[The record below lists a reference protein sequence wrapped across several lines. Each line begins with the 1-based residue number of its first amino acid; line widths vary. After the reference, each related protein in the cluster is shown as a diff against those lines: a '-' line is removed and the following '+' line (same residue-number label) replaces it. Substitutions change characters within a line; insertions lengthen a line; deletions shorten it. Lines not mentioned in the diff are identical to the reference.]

1 MKRFI
6 DYNAKLKERTK
17 ELQKAMTVPEK
28 KLRFD
33 FFKKLEQIYNTK
45 NLLFVEKG

>member
-6 DYNAKLKERTK
+6 DYNTKLKERTK

-28 KLRFD
+28 SCGLISLK
-33 FFKKLEQIYNTK
+33 I
-45 NLLFVEKG
+45 